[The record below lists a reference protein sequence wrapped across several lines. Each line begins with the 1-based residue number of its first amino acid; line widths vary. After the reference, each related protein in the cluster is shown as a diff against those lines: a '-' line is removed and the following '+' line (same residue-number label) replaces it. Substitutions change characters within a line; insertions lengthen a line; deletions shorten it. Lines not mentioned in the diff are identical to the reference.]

1 MISSMEVLYN
11 YVILYYKKG
20 LVALVKLELHSV

>member
-1 MISSMEVLYN
+1 MISSMDVLYK

-20 LVALVKLELHSV
+20 LVTFVKLELHSV